1 MRNKKSII
9 TLLIISII
17 LSSAVCLYYLQR
29 YKEVKQQSFDY
40 SAKQA
45 VHQLVYAKR
54 DYDLLKTQLVSVM
67 ELLSHSQSLVNFASS
82 PSDQTKDLLE
92 EVWQSVLVNQKWY
105 TQIHLLDITG
115 KELVS
120 VNYSSDTGRVTLP
133 QQLQDRSDSNYFQY
147 AQKLEAEQIGGWG
160 IELETEH
167 GEVTFPYSP
176 VIRVFTPV
184 ETPDKRVGYLVINL
198 DVWGLSSRLSFSPDN
213 DLRAEVIN
221 EAGYFI
227 ASNNSDKL
235 FGDAIPERKGY
246 NLKSIAPKTWN
257 AISSEQVGYFFEGD
271 NLFAFNTVMLANS
284 QKVHLLIQLNQKQLM
299 ERAERD
305 LNDLAYEEIIVLIT
319 VLIFAFPFA
328 YLVTHY
334 RRRSL
339 ESKLARAALN
349 GMSAVMISDKQHRT
363 MMINNE
369 FENMTGYCKKQVI
382 GQNALQ
388 LLLENTDQV
397 LSSSAIWS
405 HLEQEE
411 VWEGEVQCKNK
422 LRIPFTAIMRVHV
435 VKNNSDKVSYYITS
449 LVDISVRKEL
459 EVRLRILSERDS
471 LSNLWNR
478 RKFEEQLAYYS
489 RLVERYPNESTTCLA
504 LVDIDN
510 FKRIN
515 DELGHDEGDRVIA
528 SVAKLLQDSL
538 RGTDFVAR
546 VGGEEF
552 ALLMPHTSLSEA
564 KRVLDRL
571 RIEIELAAGT
581 KVTVSVGFT
590 DLTSNSTRS
599 YKCADVALYE
609 SKSSGRNTVSMC
621 PSYDDVA

>member
-17 LSSAVCLYYLQR
+17 LSSAVCLYYFQR

-115 KELVS
+115 KELVR

-246 NLKSIAPKTWN
+246 NLKNIAPKTWN
-257 AISSEQVGYFFEGD
+257 AISNEQVGYVFEGD

-363 MMINNE
+363 MMTNNE

-435 VKNNSDKVSYYITS
+435 VKNNSGKVSYYITS

-478 RKFEEQLAYYS
+478 RKLEEQLAYYS

>member
-1 MRNKKSII
+1 MRTKKSII
-9 TLLIISII
+9 TLLIISIT
-17 LSSAVCLYYLQR
+17 LSSAVGVYYLQR
-29 YKEVKQQSFDY
+29 YQDVKTQSFNE

-45 VHQLVYAKR
+45 LHQLVYAER
-54 DYDLLKTQLVSVM
+54 DYNLLKSQLVSVM
-67 ELLSHSQSLVNFASS
+67 ELLSQSQSLVNFASS
-82 PSDQTKDLLE
+82 PSNQTKNLLE

-105 TQIHLLDITG
+105 TQIHLLDISG
-115 KELVS
+115 KELVR
-120 VNYSSDTGRVTLP
+120 VNYSSATGEVTLP
-133 QQLQDRSDSNYFQY
+133 QHLQDRSESSYYQF
-147 AQKLEAEQIGGWG
+147 AQGLEHEDIGGWG

-167 GEVTFPYSP
+167 GELTYPYKP
-176 VIRVFTPV
+176 VLRVFTPV
-184 ETPDKRVGYLVINL
+184 ETPEKRVGYLVINL
-198 DVWGLSSRLSFSPDN
+198 DVWGLSSRLNFSPDY
-213 DLRAEVIN
+213 DFRSEVVN
-221 EAGYFI
+221 ESGYYI
-227 ASNNSDKL
+227 ASNNSSKL
-235 FGDAIPERKGY
+235 FGDSVPERKSF
-246 NLKSIAPKTWN
+246 NLKNIAPKTWE
-257 AISSEQVGYFFEGD
+257 AISREQMGTVFEDG
-271 NLFAFNTVMLANS
+271 NLFAFNTVKLAND
-284 QKVHLLIQLNQKQLM
+284 QKMHLLIHLNEKQLLD
-299 ERAERD
+299 RAERD
-305 LNDLAYEEIIVLIT
+305 LNDLAHEEIIVLFT

-349 GMSAVMISDKQHRT
+349 GMSAVMISDKQHRA

-369 FENMTGYCKKQVI
+369 FENMTGYSKNQVI
-382 GQNALQ
+382 GHNALQ
-388 LLLENTDQV
+388 LLLENTEQV
-397 LSSSAIWS
+397 LSSESIWQ

-411 VWEGEVQCKNK
+411 VWEGEVLCKNK
-422 LRIPFTAIMRVHV
+422 LRIPFTAIMRVHA
-435 VKNNSDKVSYYITS
+435 VKNNSGKVSYYITS

-459 EVRLRILSERDS
+459 EVRLRFLSERDA

-489 RLVERYPNESTTCLA
+489 RLVERYPNEATTCLA

-528 SVAKLLQDSL
+528 CVAGLLQDSL
-538 RGTDFVAR
+538 RSTDFVAR

-552 ALLMPHTSLSEA
+552 ALLMPHTSLPEA

-599 YKCADVALYE
+599 YKCADVGLYE

-621 PSYDDVA
+621 PSHADVA

>member
-1 MRNKKSII
+1 
-9 TLLIISII
+9 
-17 LSSAVCLYYLQR
+17 
-29 YKEVKQQSFDY
+29 
-40 SAKQA
+40 
-45 VHQLVYAKR
+45 
-54 DYDLLKTQLVSVM
+54 
-67 ELLSHSQSLVNFASS
+67 
-82 PSDQTKDLLE
+82 
-92 EVWQSVLVNQKWY
+92 
-105 TQIHLLDITG
+105 
-115 KELVS
+115 
-120 VNYSSDTGRVTLP
+120 
-133 QQLQDRSDSNYFQY
+133 
-147 AQKLEAEQIGGWG
+147 
-160 IELETEH
+160 
-167 GEVTFPYSP
+167 
-176 VIRVFTPV
+176 
-184 ETPDKRVGYLVINL
+184 
-198 DVWGLSSRLSFSPDN
+198 
-213 DLRAEVIN
+213 
-221 EAGYFI
+221 
-227 ASNNSDKL
+227 
-235 FGDAIPERKGY
+235 
-246 NLKSIAPKTWN
+246 
-257 AISSEQVGYFFEGD
+257 
-271 NLFAFNTVMLANS
+271 LA
-284 QKVHLLIQLNQKQLM
+284 H
-299 ERAERD
+299 
-305 LNDLAYEEIIVLIT
+305 EEIIVLIT

-328 YLVTHY
+328 YLVTHC

-435 VKNNSDKVSYYITS
+435 VKNNSGKVSYYITS

-552 ALLMPHTSLSEA
+552 ALLMPHTSLPEA

>member
-1 MRNKKSII
+1 MRTKKSII
-9 TLLIISII
+9 TLLMISIT
-17 LSSAVCLYYLQR
+17 LSSAVGLYYLQR
-29 YKEVKQQSFDY
+29 YQDVKTQSFNE

-45 VHQLVYAKR
+45 LHQLVYAER
-54 DYDLLKTQLVSVM
+54 DYNLLKSQLVSVM

-82 PSDQTKDLLE
+82 PSDQTKNLLE

-115 KELVS
+115 KELVR
-120 VNYSSDTGRVTLP
+120 VNYSSATGEVTLP
-133 QQLQDRSDSNYFQY
+133 QHLQDRSESSYYQF
-147 AQKLEAEQIGGWG
+147 AQGLEREEIGGWG

-167 GEVTFPYSP
+167 GELTYPYKP
-176 VIRVFTPV
+176 VLRVFTPV
-184 ETPDKRVGYLVINL
+184 ETPEKRVGYLVINL
-198 DVWGLSSRLSFSPDN
+198 DVWGLSSRLNFSPDY
-213 DLRAEVIN
+213 DFRSEVVN
-221 EAGYFI
+221 ESGYYI
-227 ASNNSDKL
+227 ASNNSSKL
-235 FGDAIPERKGY
+235 FGDSVLERKSF
-246 NLKSIAPKTWN
+246 NLKNIAPKTWE
-257 AISSEQVGYFFEGD
+257 AISREQMGTVFEDG
-271 NLFAFNTVMLANS
+271 NLFAFNTVKLANN
-284 QKVHLLIQLNQKQLM
+284 QEMHLLIHLNEKQLLD
-299 ERAERD
+299 RAERD
-305 LNDLAYEEIIVLIT
+305 LNDLAHEEIIVLFT

-349 GMSAVMISDKQHRT
+349 GMSAVMISDKQHRA

-369 FENMTGYCKKQVI
+369 FENMTGYSKNQVI
-382 GQNALQ
+382 GHNALQ
-388 LLLENTDQV
+388 LLLENTEQV
-397 LSSSAIWS
+397 LSSESIWQ

-411 VWEGEVQCKNK
+411 VWEGEVLCKNK
-422 LRIPFTAIMRVHV
+422 LRIPFTAIMRVHA
-435 VKNNSDKVSYYITS
+435 VKNNSGKVSYYITS

-459 EVRLRILSERDS
+459 EVRLRFLSERDA

-489 RLVERYPNESTTCLA
+489 RLVERYPNEATTCLA

-528 SVAKLLQDSL
+528 RVAGLLQDSL
-538 RGTDFVAR
+538 RSTDFVAR

-552 ALLMPHTSLSEA
+552 ALLMPHTSLPEA

-599 YKCADVALYE
+599 YKCADVGLYE

-621 PSYDDVA
+621 PSHADVA

>member
-1 MRNKKSII
+1 MRTKKSII
-9 TLLIISII
+9 TLLIISIT
-17 LSSAVCLYYLQR
+17 LSSAVGLYYLQR
-29 YKEVKQQSFDY
+29 YQDVKTQSFNE

-45 VHQLVYAKR
+45 LHQLVYAER
-54 DYDLLKTQLVSVM
+54 DYNLLKSQLVSVM

-82 PSDQTKDLLE
+82 PSDQTKNLLE

-105 TQIHLLDITG
+105 TQIHLLDIAG
-115 KELVS
+115 KELVR
-120 VNYSSDTGRVTLP
+120 VNYSSATGEVTLP
-133 QQLQDRSDSNYFQY
+133 QYLQDRSESSYYQF
-147 AQKLEAEQIGGWG
+147 AQGLEHEEIGGWG

-167 GEVTFPYSP
+167 GELTYPYKP
-176 VIRVFTPV
+176 VLRVFTPV
-184 ETPDKRVGYLVINL
+184 ETPEKRVGYLVINL
-198 DVWGLSSRLSFSPDN
+198 DVWGLSSRLNFSPDY
-213 DLRAEVIN
+213 DFRSEVVN
-221 EAGYFI
+221 ESGYYI
-227 ASNNSDKL
+227 ASNNSSKL
-235 FGDAIPERKGY
+235 FGDSVSERKSF
-246 NLKSIAPKTWN
+246 NLKNLAPKTWE
-257 AISSEQVGYFFEGD
+257 AISREQMGTVFEDG
-271 NLFAFNTVMLANS
+271 NLFAFNTVKLANN
-284 QKVHLLIQLNQKQLM
+284 QEMHLLIHLNEKQLLD
-299 ERAERD
+299 RAERD
-305 LNDLAYEEIIVLIT
+305 LNDLAHEEIIVLFT

-435 VKNNSDKVSYYITS
+435 VKNNSGKVSYYITS

-552 ALLMPHTSLSEA
+552 ALLMPHTSLPEA

>member
-17 LSSAVCLYYLQR
+17 LSSAVCLYYFQR

-115 KELVS
+115 KELVR

-235 FGDAIPERKGY
+235 FGDAIPERKSY
-246 NLKSIAPKTWN
+246 NLKNIAPKTWN
-257 AISSEQVGYFFEGD
+257 AISNEQVGYVFEGD

-363 MMINNE
+363 MMTNNE

-422 LRIPFTAIMRVHV
+422 RRIPFTAIMRVHV
-435 VKNNSDKVSYYITS
+435 VKNNSGKVSYYITS

>member
-115 KELVS
+115 KELVR
-120 VNYSSDTGRVTLP
+120 VNYFSDTGRVTLP

-246 NLKSIAPKTWN
+246 NLKNIAPKTWN
-257 AISSEQVGYFFEGD
+257 AISNEQVGYFFEGD

-363 MMINNE
+363 MMTNNE

-435 VKNNSDKVSYYITS
+435 VKNNSGKVSYYITS

>member
-54 DYDLLKTQLVSVM
+54 DYDLLNTQLVSVM

-115 KELVS
+115 KELVR

-235 FGDAIPERKGY
+235 FGDAIPERKSY
-246 NLKSIAPKTWN
+246 NLKNIAPKTWN
-257 AISSEQVGYFFEGD
+257 AISNEQVGYVFEGD
-271 NLFAFNTVMLANS
+271 NLFAFNTVTLANS

-363 MMINNE
+363 MMTNNE

-422 LRIPFTAIMRVHV
+422 LRLPFTAIMRVHV
-435 VKNNSDKVSYYITS
+435 VKNNSGKVSYYITS
-449 LVDISVRKEL
+449 LVDISVRKDL

>member
-257 AISSEQVGYFFEGD
+257 AISNEQVGYFFEGD

-435 VKNNSDKVSYYITS
+435 VKNNSGKVSYYITS

>member
-115 KELVS
+115 KELVR

-235 FGDAIPERKGY
+235 FGDAIPERKSY
-246 NLKSIAPKTWN
+246 NLKNIAPKTWN
-257 AISSEQVGYFFEGD
+257 AISNEQVGYVFEGD

-363 MMINNE
+363 MMTNNE

-435 VKNNSDKVSYYITS
+435 VKNNSGKVSYYITS

-489 RLVERYPNESTTCLA
+489 RRVERYPNESTTCLA

>member
-54 DYDLLKTQLVSVM
+54 NYDLLKTQLVSVM

-115 KELVS
+115 KELVR

-235 FGDAIPERKGY
+235 FGDAIPERKSY
-246 NLKSIAPKTWN
+246 NLKNIAPKTWD
-257 AISSEQVGYFFEGD
+257 AISNEQVGYVFEGD

-363 MMINNE
+363 MMTNNE

-435 VKNNSDKVSYYITS
+435 VKNNSGKVSYYITS

>member
-9 TLLIISII
+9 TLLIISIT
-17 LSSAVCLYYLQR
+17 LCSAVALYYLQR

-54 DYDLLKTQLVSVM
+54 DYDLLKTQLVSM
-67 ELLSHSQSLVNFASS
+67 MGLLSHSQSLVNFAES
-82 PSDQTKDLLE
+82 PSEQTKDLLE

-105 TQIHLLDITG
+105 TKIHLLDISG
-115 KELVS
+115 KELVR
-120 VNYSSDTGRVTLP
+120 VNYSANTGSVAVP
-133 QQLQDRSDSNYFQY
+133 QELQNKSDSRYFQH
-147 AQKLEAEQIGGWG
+147 AQNLEAEQIGGWG

-167 GEVTFPYSP
+167 GEVTFPYMP

-184 ETPDKRVGYLVINL
+184 ETPEKRVGYLVINL

-213 DLRAEVIN
+213 DLRAEVLN
-221 EAGYFI
+221 EAGYYI
-227 ASNNSDKL
+227 ASSNSDKL
-235 FGDAIPERKGY
+235 FGDSIPERKEH
-246 NLKSIAPKTWN
+246 NLKYIAPKTWE
-257 AISSEQVGYFFEGD
+257 AISNDQVGHVFENG
-271 NLFAFNTVMLANS
+271 NLFAFNTVMLANN

-299 ERAERD
+299 DRAEPSLSD
-305 LNDLAYEEIIVLIT
+305 LSQEEVFVLLT
-319 VLIFAFPFA
+319 VLVFAFPFA

-339 ESKLARAALN
+339 ESKLARAALS

-369 FENMTGYCKKQVI
+369 FENMTGYCKTQAI

-388 LLLENTDQV
+388 LLLENTEQA
-397 LSSSAIWS
+397 LSSDSIWQ

-411 VWEGEVQCKNK
+411 VWEGEVLCKNK
-422 LRIPFTAIMRVHV
+422 LRIPFTVIMRVQA
-435 VKNNSDKVSYYITS
+435 VKNRSGKISYYITS

-489 RLVERYPNESTTCLA
+489 RLVERYPNEATTCLA

-528 SVAKLLQDSL
+528 SVARLLQDSL
-538 RGTDFVAR
+538 RSTDFVAR

-552 ALLMPHTSLSEA
+552 ALLMPHTSLPEA

-571 RIEIELAAGT
+571 RIEIELSSGT

-599 YKCADVALYE
+599 YKCADVGLYE

-621 PSYDDVA
+621 SSHADVA

>member
-29 YKEVKQQSFDY
+29 YKEVKQESFDY

-82 PSDQTKDLLE
+82 PSDQTKYLLE

-115 KELVS
+115 KELVR

-213 DLRAEVIN
+213 DLRSEVVN

-227 ASNNSDKL
+227 ASNKSDKL

-246 NLKSIAPKTWN
+246 NLKNIAPKTWD
-257 AISSEQVGYFFEGD
+257 AISNEQVGYVFEGD

>member
-17 LSSAVCLYYLQR
+17 LSSSVCLYYLQR

-54 DYDLLKTQLVSVM
+54 DYNLLKTQLVSVM
-67 ELLSHSQSLVNFASS
+67 ELLSHNQSLINFASS
-82 PSDQTKDLLE
+82 PSGQAKDLLE

-105 TQIHLLDITG
+105 TQIHLLDISG
-115 KELVS
+115 KELVR
-120 VNYSSDTGRVTLP
+120 VNYSSATGEVTLP
-133 QQLQDRSDSNYFQY
+133 QQLQDKSDSSYFPY

-160 IELETEH
+160 IELETEN
-167 GEVTFPYSP
+167 GELTYPYKP
-176 VIRVFTPV
+176 VLRVFTPV
-184 ETPDKRVGYLVINL
+184 ETPEKRVGYLVINL

-213 DLRAEVIN
+213 ALRVEVIN

-227 ASNNSDKL
+227 ASKNSGKL
-235 FGDAIPERKGY
+235 FGDSIPERKNY
-246 NLKSIAPKTWN
+246 NLKNIAPKTWD
-257 AISSEQVGYFFEGD
+257 AISNDQVGYVFEGG

-299 ERAERD
+299 DRAERD
-305 LNDLAYEEIIVLIT
+305 LDDLVHEEIIVLIT

-349 GMSAVMISDKQHRT
+349 GMSAVMISDKQHRA

-369 FENMTGYCKKQVI
+369 FENITGYSKKQVI
-382 GQNALQ
+382 GYNALQ
-388 LLLENTDQV
+388 LLLENTEQA
-397 LSSSAIWS
+397 LSSESIWQ

-411 VWEGEVQCKNK
+411 VWEGEVLCKNK
-422 LRIPFTAIMRVHV
+422 LRIPFTAIMRVHA
-435 VKNNSDKVSYYITS
+435 VKNNSGKVSYYITS

-459 EVRLRILSERDS
+459 EVRLRVLSERDP

-528 SVAKLLQDSL
+528 RVAGLLQDSL
-538 RGTDFVAR
+538 RSTDFVAR

-564 KRVLDRL
+564 KHVLDRL
-571 RIEIELAAGT
+571 RIEIELAEGT

-599 YKCADVALYE
+599 YKCADVGLYE

-621 PSYDDVA
+621 SSHADVA

>member
-17 LSSAVCLYYLQR
+17 LSSAVCLYYFQR

-115 KELVS
+115 KELVR

-235 FGDAIPERKGY
+235 FGDAIPERKSY
-246 NLKSIAPKTWN
+246 NLKNIAPKTWN
-257 AISSEQVGYFFEGD
+257 AISNEQVGYVFEGD

-363 MMINNE
+363 MMTNNE

-422 LRIPFTAIMRVHV
+422 LRLPFTAIMRVHV
-435 VKNNSDKVSYYITS
+435 VKNNSGKVSYYITS

>member
-29 YKEVKQQSFDY
+29 YKEVKQESFDY

-82 PSDQTKDLLE
+82 PSDQTKYLLE

-115 KELVS
+115 KELVR

-213 DLRAEVIN
+213 DLRSEVVN

-246 NLKSIAPKTWN
+246 NLKNIAPKTWD
-257 AISSEQVGYFFEGD
+257 AISNEQVGYVFEGD

-552 ALLMPHTSLSEA
+552 ALLMPHTSLPEA

>member
-115 KELVS
+115 KELVR

-167 GEVTFPYSP
+167 GEVIFPYSP

-235 FGDAIPERKGY
+235 FGDAIPERKSY
-246 NLKSIAPKTWN
+246 NLKNIAPKTWD
-257 AISSEQVGYFFEGD
+257 AISNEQVGYVFEGD

-284 QKVHLLIQLNQKQLM
+284 QKVHLLIQLNEKQLLK
-299 ERAERD
+299 RAERD
-305 LNDLAYEEIIVLIT
+305 LNDLAHEEVIVLFT

-334 RRRSL
+334 QRRSL
-339 ESKLARAALN
+339 ESKLARAALS

-435 VKNNSDKVSYYITS
+435 VKNNSGKVSYYITS

>member
-17 LSSAVCLYYLQR
+17 LSSAVCLYYFQR

-115 KELVS
+115 KELVR

-246 NLKSIAPKTWN
+246 NLKNIAPKTWN
-257 AISSEQVGYFFEGD
+257 AISNEQVGYFFEGD

-363 MMINNE
+363 MMTNNE

-422 LRIPFTAIMRVHV
+422 LRLPFTAIMRVHV
-435 VKNNSDKVSYYITS
+435 VKNNSGKVSYYITS

-478 RKFEEQLAYYS
+478 RKLEEQLAYYS

>member
-115 KELVS
+115 KELVR

-235 FGDAIPERKGY
+235 FGDAIPERKSY
-246 NLKSIAPKTWN
+246 NLKNIAPKTWN
-257 AISSEQVGYFFEGD
+257 AISNEQVGYVFEGD

-363 MMINNE
+363 MMTNNE

-435 VKNNSDKVSYYITS
+435 VKNNSGKVSYYITS

>member
-115 KELVS
+115 KELVR

-246 NLKSIAPKTWN
+246 NLKNIAPKTWN
-257 AISSEQVGYFFEGD
+257 AISNEQVGYVFEGD

-363 MMINNE
+363 MMTNNE

-435 VKNNSDKVSYYITS
+435 VKNNSGKVSYYITS

>member
-29 YKEVKQQSFDY
+29 YKEVKQESFDY

-115 KELVS
+115 KELVR

-246 NLKSIAPKTWN
+246 NLKNIAPKTWN
-257 AISSEQVGYFFEGD
+257 AISNEQVGYFFEGD

-411 VWEGEVQCKNK
+411 VWEGEVQCKDK

>member
-29 YKEVKQQSFDY
+29 YKEVKQESFDY

-82 PSDQTKDLLE
+82 PSDQTKYLLE

-115 KELVS
+115 KELVR

-235 FGDAIPERKGY
+235 FGDAIPERKSY
-246 NLKSIAPKTWN
+246 NLKNIAPKTWN
-257 AISSEQVGYFFEGD
+257 AISNEQVGYVFEGD

-305 LNDLAYEEIIVLIT
+305 LNDLAYEEVIVLIT

-363 MMINNE
+363 MMTNNE

-435 VKNNSDKVSYYITS
+435 VKNNSGKVSYYITS

>member
-17 LSSAVCLYYLQR
+17 LSSAVCLYYFQR

-115 KELVS
+115 KELVR

-235 FGDAIPERKGY
+235 FGDAIPERKSY
-246 NLKSIAPKTWN
+246 NLKNIAPKTWN
-257 AISSEQVGYFFEGD
+257 AISNEQVGYVFEGD

-363 MMINNE
+363 MMTNNE

-435 VKNNSDKVSYYITS
+435 VKNNSGKVSYYITS

>member
-17 LSSAVCLYYLQR
+17 LSSAVCLYYFQR

-115 KELVS
+115 KELVR

-235 FGDAIPERKGY
+235 FGDAIPERKSY
-246 NLKSIAPKTWN
+246 NLKNIAPKTWN
-257 AISSEQVGYFFEGD
+257 AISNEQVGYVFEGD

-363 MMINNE
+363 MMTNNE

-422 LRIPFTAIMRVHV
+422 LRLPFTAIMRVHV
-435 VKNNSDKVSYYITS
+435 VKNNSGKVSYYITS

-478 RKFEEQLAYYS
+478 RKLEEQLAYYS

>member
-9 TLLIISII
+9 TLLIISVA
-17 LSSAVCLYYLQR
+17 LSSAVGLYYLQR
-29 YKEVKQQSFDY
+29 YQEVKQQSFDDA
-40 SAKQA
+40 AKQA
-45 VHQLVYAKR
+45 LHQLVYAER
-54 DYDLLKTQLVSVM
+54 DYNLLKAQLVSVM
-67 ELLSHSQSLVNFASS
+67 ELLSHSQSLVNFATS
-82 PSDQTKDLLE
+82 PSEQTKGLLE

-105 TQIHLLDITG
+105 TQIHLLDIAG
-115 KELVS
+115 KELVR
-120 VNYSSDTGRVTLP
+120 VNYSSMTGGVTLP
-133 QQLQDRSDSNYFQY
+133 QQLQDRSDSSYYQF
-147 AQKLEAEQIGGWG
+147 AQELESEEIGGWG

-167 GEVTFPYSP
+167 GELSYPYVP
-176 VIRVFTPV
+176 VLRVFTPV
-184 ETPDKRVGYLVINL
+184 ETPEKRVGYLVINL
-198 DVWGLSSRLSFSPDN
+198 DVWGLSSRLNFSPDY
-213 DLRAEVIN
+213 DFRAEVVN
-221 EAGYFI
+221 EAGYYI
-227 ASNNSDKL
+227 ASNNSSKL
-235 FGDAIPERKGY
+235 FGDSVPERKGF
-246 NLKSIAPKTWN
+246 NLKNIAPKTWE
-257 AISSEQVGYFFEGD
+257 AISREQMGYVFEDG
-271 NLFAFNTVMLANS
+271 NLFAFNTVRLANN
-284 QKVHLLIQLNQKQLM
+284 QKMYLLIQLNENQLLD
-299 ERAERD
+299 RAERD
-305 LNDLAYEEIIVLIT
+305 LNDLAHEEIIVLFT

-349 GMSAVMISDKQHRT
+349 GMSAVMISDKQHRA

-369 FENMTGYCKKQVI
+369 FENITGYSKKQVI
-382 GQNALQ
+382 GHNALQ
-388 LLLENTDQV
+388 LLLENTEQTLFSD
-397 LSSSAIWS
+397 SIWQ

-411 VWEGEVQCKNK
+411 VWEGEVLCKNK
-422 LRIPFTAIMRVHV
+422 LRIPFTAIMRVHA
-435 VKNNSDKVSYYITS
+435 VKNNSGKISYYITS

-459 EVRLRILSERDS
+459 EVRLRVLSERDS

-489 RLVERYPNESTTCLA
+489 RLVERYPNEATTCLA

-538 RGTDFVAR
+538 RSTDFVAR

-552 ALLMPHTSLSEA
+552 ALLMPHTTLPEA

-581 KVTVSVGFT
+581 KITVSVGFT

-599 YKCADVALYE
+599 YKCADVGLYE
-609 SKSSGRNTVSMC
+609 SKSSGRNTVSLC
-621 PSYDDVA
+621 PSHADVA

>member
-257 AISSEQVGYFFEGD
+257 AISNEQVGYFFEGD

>member
-29 YKEVKQQSFDY
+29 YKEVKQESFDY

-82 PSDQTKDLLE
+82 PSDQTKYLLE

-115 KELVS
+115 KELVR

-213 DLRAEVIN
+213 DLRSEVVN

-246 NLKSIAPKTWN
+246 NLKNIAPKTWD
-257 AISSEQVGYFFEGD
+257 AISNEQVGYVFEGD